1 MTSEEIKQ
9 AMLNFTPVVYEGI
22 EYERIT
28 AYIYRVVALHKEG
41 NYKTVL
47 QVELL
52 DKNSNSVAIADA
64 KKVSIAERK
73 EK

>member
-9 AMLNFTPVVYEGI
+9 AMLNFTPVMYEGI
-22 EYERIT
+22 EYERIN
-28 AYIYRVVALHKEG
+28 AYIYRIVNSSGK
-41 NYKTVL
+41 YRTVM
-47 QVELL
+47 QVELK
-52 DKNSNSVAIADA
+52 DKKANSVVIADA